1 MKTYITKPS
10 HLRPQ
15 WHVFDATDKTLG
27 RLATEVSSLLIGK
40 GNPRYTNNLPTGDY
54 VIIVNAEKVRITG
67 NNKAQQKKYYKHSS
81 YPGGLT
87 EITLEKM
94 REKQPTRI
102 LRTAVRGMLP
112 KTSLGKQML
121 SRLKVYAGESHPH
134 EAQIK
139 ELSRPTLPKHRVKS
153 VLGADNQST
162 ANTPGLTQ
170 DSNNVEAASALG
182 AAQQIEE
189 TTAQETTDHIDEQ
202 PENSASEE
210 NSAEEENSDNVDEQP
225 ENSADEEN
233 SAEEENSDNVDEQSE
248 NPADEEESAEEEN
261 TENAKVEE

>member
-10 HLRPQ
+10 HLRPK

-40 GNPRYTNNLPTGDY
+40 GNPRYTNNLLTGDY

-87 EITLEKM
+87 EVTLERM

-112 KTSLGKQML
+112 KTSLGRQML

-139 ELSRPTLPKHRVKS
+139 ELSRPTLPKHRAKS
-153 VLGADNQST
+153 VSGADNQST
-162 ANTPGLTQ
+162 ANTSDLTQ
-170 DSNNVEAASALG
+170 DSNNVEAASTLAV
-182 AAQQIEE
+182 AEQIEE
-189 TTAQETTDHIDEQ
+189 TTAQENTDHIDEQ

-210 NSAEEENSDNVDEQP
+210 EPAEEENTDNIDEQP
-225 ENSADEEN
+225 ENSADEEE
-233 SAEEENSDNVDEQSE
+233 SAEEENANNVEDQPE
-248 NPADEEESAEEEN
+248 NPADEEEPAEEEN
-261 TENAKVEE
+261 TENAKVGE

>member
-10 HLRPQ
+10 HLRPK

-40 GNPRYTNNLPTGDY
+40 GNPRYTNNLLTGDY

-87 EITLEKM
+87 EVTLERM
-94 REKQPTRI
+94 REKHPSRI

-112 KTSLGKQML
+112 KTSLGRQML

-139 ELSRPTLPKHRVKS
+139 TFSKPTPPKHKI
-153 VLGADNQST
+153 T
-162 ANTPGLTQ
+162 
-170 DSNNVEAASALG
+170 AASSTDGQSAENKSG
-182 AAQQIEE
+182 VAADARISESIATSTLVEQVEE
-189 TTAQETTDHIDEQ
+189 T
-202 PENSASEE
+202 P
-210 NSAEEENSDNVDEQP
+210 EEENTEQVDEQP
-225 ENSADEEN
+225 ENSAT
-233 SAEEENSDNVDEQSE
+233 EEE
-248 NPADEEESAEEEN
+248 AAEEEN